1 MKKDNK
7 QRLFE
12 MMGKLDSSFKGKT
25 KLNERYGSKYDYED
39 LYSDEPKDDNFV
51 THGTYTVS
59 NVGGYE
65 IMLNDAGDAA
75 RVRDAFGSDEP
86 KTSDW
91 LEIEYIPSEDD
102 GEMEPVIDPNGYNI
116 PLNMVMKSGVNEEVK
131 LNEQQTRSLSEIA
144 REIKRD
150 WGNKVNYAAKPYLD
164 AMMTLDSIDDNY
176 MFDSGRS
183 IVAYFLSNAGSWKGE
198 TAKRIKKELKG
209 MLNLKEENIP
219 QENDGEILNESSS
232 KSPINKFV
240 YFGFNYPQDFIQQIW
255 GDDSLANHI
264 QTKFDKYYD
273 TVGAAGVMNRF
284 YVELD
289 SENQRKLEDWIIQNY
304 KG

>member
-1 MKKDNK
+1 MKKDSK

-12 MMGKLDSSFKGKT
+12 MMGKVDSSFKT
-25 KLNERYGSKYDYED
+25 KLNERHGSKYNYED
-39 LYSDEPKDDNFV
+39 LYIDEPQDDDFV

-59 NVGGYE
+59 NMGGYE

-75 RVRDAFGSDEP
+75 KVRDSFGSDDP

-91 LEIEYIPSEDD
+91 LEIEYVPSEED

-116 PLNMVMKSGVNEEVK
+116 PLNMVMKSGVNEK
-131 LNEQQTRSLSEIA
+131 AILKEQQTRPLSEIA
-144 REIKRD
+144 MEIKRD
-150 WGNKVNYAAKPYLD
+150 WGDKVNYAAEPYLD

-183 IVAYFLSNAGSWKGE
+183 IVAYFLSNATTWRGE
-198 TAKRIKKELKG
+198 TAKRIKKELKN
-209 MLNLKEENIP
+209 MLNLKEENMP

-240 YFGFNYPQDFIQQIW
+240 YFGFNYPPNFITEIW
-255 GDDSLANHI
+255 GEGSLGDHLI
-264 QTKFDKYYD
+264 SKFKGIYGR
-273 TVGAAGVMNRF
+273 VGPDGVMNRF

-289 SENQRKLEDWIIQNY
+289 SSNQRKLEDWVIENFR
-304 KG
+304 G